1 MVMDAEFLAEPG
13 DGNRRVKMPGVSRG
27 GDRTVR

>member
-13 DGNRRVKMPGVSRG
+13 DGNQRVERPGVSRG
-27 GDRTVR
+27 VDRTVR